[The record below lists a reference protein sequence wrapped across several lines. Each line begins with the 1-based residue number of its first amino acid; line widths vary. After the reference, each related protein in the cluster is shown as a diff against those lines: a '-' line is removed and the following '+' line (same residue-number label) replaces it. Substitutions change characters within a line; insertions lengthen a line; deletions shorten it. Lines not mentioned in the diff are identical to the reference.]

1 MRSALSNRVVLM
13 AVIFVVGLSVASALA
28 ARSGSLLAP
37 PAGPPAVEPA
47 ILVGSSEVVDLPMG
61 MSLNAALEV
70 AEYNGSIP
78 DSISTIR
85 GFMP

>member
-28 ARSGSLLAP
+28 ARSASLLAP

-47 ILVGSSEVVDLPMG
+47 ILVGGSDR
-61 MSLNAALEV
+61 SLSLQPISVEGQQGINIAGGVTTMTLKAA
-70 AEYNGSIP
+70 G
-78 DSISTIR
+78 
-85 GFMP
+85 